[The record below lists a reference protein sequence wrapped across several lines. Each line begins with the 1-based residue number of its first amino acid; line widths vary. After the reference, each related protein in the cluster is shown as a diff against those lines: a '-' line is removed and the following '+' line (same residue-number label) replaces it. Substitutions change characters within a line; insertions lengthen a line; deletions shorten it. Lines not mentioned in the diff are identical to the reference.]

1 MRDSKWNTFPDK
13 EGTFSSASN
22 LITFR
27 YCCFVVVFFVF
38 LFFFFGGNARTRK
51 FLMFGIYFVFM
62 SCCLCHS
69 LTLCG
74 MNKHLINLKFSVRPI
89 SLFFIIFQLLFFQR
103 WNVAFIKIRMAE
115 CEFTK
120 TKASRLIERRKKL
133 IYSKKKYIESQL
145 FDIDCV
151 PEDLVL
157 VLSSRQAAEENA
169 RKGITKRINLNVWSG
184 AEMFM
189 HYFLK

>member
-1 MRDSKWNTFPDK
+1 
-13 EGTFSSASN
+13 
-22 LITFR
+22 
-27 YCCFVVVFFVF
+27 
-38 LFFFFGGNARTRK
+38 
-51 FLMFGIYFVFM
+51 
-62 SCCLCHS
+62 
-69 LTLCG
+69 
-74 MNKHLINLKFSVRPI
+74 
-89 SLFFIIFQLLFFQR
+89 
-103 WNVAFIKIRMAE
+103 MAE

-120 TKASRLIERRKKL
+120 TKASRPIERRKKL

-169 RKGITKRINLNVWSG
+169 WKGITKRINLNVWSG